1 MRRAAHVIVLA
12 GSLLALACR
21 QEASPPSTA
30 ALLDAP
36 SLLTR
41 PTLGAHVTDE
51 RTEERERAE
60 ERPTAPDAAEAPVE
74 SCIEVDSDLGG
85 TRVTLEGRIVVDDA
99 FEHPSRGKTH
109 PYILVLDAPRCAIGI
124 ETSSVREVH
133 LAASEGITL
142 KPLVGAHVRV
152 SGDPFVAHTAWHA
165 RPIVLMATS
174 AAPVSR

>member
-1 MRRAAHVIVLA
+1 MRRAVHAVVLV

-30 ALLDAP
+30 AQQEP
-36 SLLTR
+36 LTL
-41 PTLGAHVTDE
+41 TH
-51 RTEERERAE
+51 
-60 ERPTAPDAAEAPVE
+60 AAYEAPHLTAERVE
-74 SCIEVDSDLGG
+74 DRAAGEPETDACIEVDSDLGG
-85 TRVTLEGRIVVDDA
+85 THVTLEGRVVVDEA

-109 PYILVLDAPRCAIGI
+109 PYILVLDAPRCATGI
-124 ETSSVREVH
+124 DTPSVRELH
-133 LAASEGITL
+133 LTSSEGIAL

-174 AAPVSR
+174 AAPVLR

>member
-1 MRRAAHVIVLA
+1 MRRAAHVTILA

-30 ALLDAP
+30 AREPLTQAAP
-36 SLLTR
+36 DT
-41 PTLGAHVTDE
+41 HVTVE
-51 RTEERERAE
+51 RTEQRTEQGSEPRTGD
-60 ERPTAPDAAEAPVE
+60 RPAAPSVVE
-74 SCIEVDSDLGG
+74 TCIEVDNDLGG
-85 TRVTLEGRIVVDDA
+85 AHITLEGRIVVDDA

-109 PYILVLDAPRCAIGI
+109 PYILRLDAPRCATGI
-124 ETSSVREVH
+124 ETASVRELH
-133 LAASEGITL
+133 LTASEDIPL

-174 AAPVSR
+174 AAPIGR